1 MSTRENENV
10 GQLLIKKAES
20 VELASLAISD
30 KTKDWQVIRNFLFN
44 RIENIKLNAA
54 QEKKLERYQ
63 FIYSQTC
70 SGKYTDSEVINA
82 VMKNYDIKSKPQAY
96 EDLRCARELFLDT
109 MPLMKRFEIHVQLQ
123 VNRNMQ
129 RKAEEINDMR
139 AAALFE
145 KNRIALLALLPEEE
159 ENPEIFEGHVVEAK
173 FDPRLLGPG
182 REKIDMKAL
191 LEAIN
196 AKRDV
201 KIKTDMFQELEI
213 EDEQRDPL

>member
-1 MSTRENENV
+1 MNTRENENV
-10 GQLLIKKAES
+10 GQLLIKKAQA
-20 VELASLAISD
+20 VETASAAILD

-44 RIENIKLNAA
+44 RIENIKLTPV

-70 SGKYTDSEVINA
+70 SGKYTDAEVRNSL
-82 VMKNYDIKSKPQAY
+82 MKIYDIKSVSQAY
-96 EDLRCARELFLDT
+96 EDIRCSRELFLET
-109 MPLMKRFEIHVQLQ
+109 MPLLRRFEIHVQLQ

-159 ENPEIFEGHVVEAK
+159 EHPEIFEGHKITATFNPKLLREGEMVNMEAMA
-173 FDPRLLGPG
+173 DLL
-182 REKIDMKAL
+182 AS
-191 LEAIN
+191 IN

-201 KIKTDMFQELEI
+201 KIKTDMFTELDFE
-213 EDEQRDPL
+213 EKNG